1 MEIISSFAAAL
12 ANPNVP
18 FIRYALIAGLLSSAA
33 FGMVGSIVVV
43 RRISY
48 VAGAISHAALAGL
61 GAALYFSEVH
71 SVQWITPMLGA
82 TIVAVG
88 CAWVIAFVTL
98 YAAERED
105 TIIGAIWAVGM
116 AVGLIFINRTPGYV
130 DAMSY
135 LFGNILLVGRT
146 ELETIGI
153 LSLVTVSVVIVFFP
167 QIQSFCFD
175 ELYATTRGV
184 PGAFFT
190 LLLYT
195 VSAITVVLMVQTIG
209 IVMVIAMLTLP
220 AATAGLIA
228 RRLRTMMVLG
238 ILLCALANT
247 TGLAVSYHLNLP
259 TGPTTI
265 ILSGILYATVLI
277 VRSIAH
283 RRRSLVVVS
292 DQTVTNLVN
301 AGACTPSLPPQQQ
314 QQPTD

>member
-1 MEIISSFAAAL
+1 MEFVSSFTAAL
-12 ANPNVP
+12 TNPNVP

-61 GAALYFSEVH
+61 GASLYFNEVH
-71 SVQWITPMLGA
+71 SVQWLTPMLGA

-88 CAWVIAFVTL
+88 SAWIIALVTL
-98 YAAERED
+98 CAAERED

-116 AVGLIFINRTPGYV
+116 AVGLIFIAKTPGYV

-146 ELETIGI
+146 ELWTIGT
-153 LSLVTVSVVIVFFP
+153 LSLVTVSIVIIFFP

-175 ELYATTRGV
+175 ELFAKTRGV
-184 PGAFFT
+184 PTAFFT

-195 VSAITVVLMVQTIG
+195 VSAITVVLLMVQTIG

-220 AATAGLIA
+220 AAAAGLIA
-228 RRLRTMMVLG
+228 RRLQTMMILG
-238 ILLCALANT
+238 IMFCALANT
-247 TGLAVSYHLNLP
+247 IGLAVSYHLNVP

-265 ILSGILYATVLI
+265 ILSGILYITTLLI
-277 VRSIAH
+277 RSVAHHLRRVR
-283 RRRSLVVVS
+283 
-292 DQTVTNLVN
+292 
-301 AGACTPSLPPQQQ
+301 
-314 QQPTD
+314 

>member
-1 MEIISSFAAAL
+1 MEFLSAFAAAL
-12 ANPNVP
+12 SNPNVP
-18 FIRYALIAGLLSSAA
+18 FIRYALIAGLFSSVA

-43 RRISY
+43 RRITY

-61 GAALYFSEVH
+61 GASLYLTEVH
-71 SVQWITPMLGA
+71 SVTWLTPMLGA

-88 CAWVIAFVTL
+88 CAWIIALVTL

-116 AVGLIFINRTPGYV
+116 AVGLIFIARTPGYV

-146 ELETIGI
+146 ELWTIAI
-153 LSLVTVSVVIVFFP
+153 LSLVAVSIVTVFFP

-175 ELYATTRGV
+175 ELYATTRGL
-184 PGAFFT
+184 PSAFFT

-195 VSAITVVLMVQTIG
+195 VAAVTVVLMVQTIG

-220 AATAGLIA
+220 AAAAGLIA
-228 RRLRTMMVLG
+228 RRLGTMMVLG
-238 ILLCALANT
+238 VLLCALANT
-247 TGLAVSYHLNLP
+247 AGLAVSYQLNVP

-265 ILSGILYATVLI
+265 ILSGALYISALVI
-277 VRSIAH
+277 RSVAH
-283 RRRSLVVVS
+283 LRRRKRTGLRTARESASSPEV
-292 DQTVTNLVN
+292 
-301 AGACTPSLPPQQQ
+301 
-314 QQPTD
+314 

>member
-1 MEIISSFAAAL
+1 MEFFSSFAAAL

-18 FIRYALIAGLLSSAA
+18 FIRFALFAGLLSSAA

-61 GAALYFSEVH
+61 GASLYFNEVH
-71 SVQWITPMLGA
+71 SVQWFTPILGA
-82 TIVAVG
+82 TIVAVA
-88 CAWVIAFVTL
+88 CAWIIALVTL
-98 YAAERED
+98 FASERED

-146 ELETIGI
+146 ELWTIAI
-153 LSLVTVSVVIVFFP
+153 LSLVTVTIVIVFFP

-175 ELYATTRGV
+175 ELYARTRGV
-184 PGAFFT
+184 PTAFFT

-195 VSAITVVLMVQTIG
+195 LSAITVVLMVQTIG

-220 AATAGLIA
+220 AAAAGLMA
-228 RRLRTMMVLG
+228 RRLRTMMAVG
-238 ILLCALANT
+238 VLLCALANT
-247 TGLAVSYHLNLP
+247 AGLTVSYNLNIP

-265 ILSGILYATVLI
+265 ILSGILYMTVLV
-277 VRSIAH
+277 VRSVMH
-283 RRRSLVVVS
+283 LRRRKRSAPVRATQA
-292 DQTVTNLVN
+292 QTSGL
-301 AGACTPSLPPQQQ
+301 GKM
-314 QQPTD
+314 DRK

>member
-1 MEIISSFAAAL
+1 MEFLSSFIAAL
-12 ANPNVP
+12 TNPNVP

-61 GAALYFSEVH
+61 GASLYFSEVH
-71 SVQWITPMLGA
+71 SVQWLTPMLGA
-82 TIVAVG
+82 TIVAVV
-88 CAWVIAFVTL
+88 CAWIIALVTL

-116 AVGLIFINRTPGYV
+116 AVGLIFIVKTPGYI

-135 LFGNILLVGRT
+135 LFGNILLVGRV
-146 ELETIGI
+146 ELWTIGI
-153 LSLVTVSVVIVFFP
+153 LSLVTVTIVVIFFP

-175 ELYATTRGV
+175 EVYAKSRGV
-184 PGAFFT
+184 PTAFFT

-195 VSAITVVLMVQTIG
+195 VSAVTVVLMVQTIG

-220 AATAGLIA
+220 AAAAGLIG
-228 RRLRTMMVLG
+228 RRLRTMMALG

-247 TGLAVSYHLNLP
+247 TGLAVSYHLNVP

-265 ILSGILYATVLI
+265 ILSGTLYITALVI
-277 VRSIAH
+277 RSVAH
-283 RRRSLVVVS
+283 LRRRERTGLRTARGSTSSPEV
-292 DQTVTNLVN
+292 
-301 AGACTPSLPPQQQ
+301 
-314 QQPTD
+314 

>member
-1 MEIISSFAAAL
+1 MEFLSSFASAL
-12 ANPNVP
+12 NNPNVP

-71 SVQWITPMLGA
+71 AVHWLTPMLGA

-88 CAWVIAFVTL
+88 CAWIIALVTL

-116 AVGLIFINRTPGYV
+116 AVGLIFIAKTPGYV

-135 LFGNILLVGRT
+135 LFGNILLVGRV
-146 ELETIGI
+146 ELWTIGV
-153 LSLVTVSVVIVFFP
+153 LSLVTVAIVIAFFP

-175 ELYATTRGV
+175 ELYARTRGV
-184 PGAFFT
+184 PTAFFT

-220 AATAGLIA
+220 AAAAGLIA
-228 RRLRTMMVLG
+228 HRLRTMMALG

-247 TGLAVSYHLNLP
+247 TGLAVSYHLDVP

-265 ILSGILYATVLI
+265 ILSGALYVTALA
-277 VRSIAH
+277 VRNVARLRR
-283 RRRSLVVVS
+283 RRRSGPVRAVQS
-292 DQTVTNLVN
+292 QTSN
-301 AGACTPSLPPQQQ
+301 ADLAVPTPTES
-314 QQPTD
+314 